1 MKRKHLIFFMVCC
14 LMLQP
19 AAIIA
24 KERDNPSKKALPMEA
39 ADRSIQQFDR
49 EWVHYQNEW
58 ELLMKLSVKNKDI
71 ELAKKLNQERNDSLA
86 KLKDKRTEEK
96 KGELQELLEK
106 YQAEL
111 KTARKQ
117 LTSPPVR
124 SFAAAKAVSVAS
136 SVDLYEPNDEVS
148 QASSVSAGNSIESY
162 LYLSLSS

>member
-71 ELAKKLNQERNDSLA
+71 ELAKK
-86 KLKDKRTEEK
+86 
-96 KGELQELLEK
+96 
-106 YQAEL
+106 
-111 KTARKQ
+111 
-117 LTSPPVR
+117 
-124 SFAAAKAVSVAS
+124 
-136 SVDLYEPNDEVS
+136 
-148 QASSVSAGNSIESY
+148 IESGKKRFF
-162 LYLSLSS
+162 SKTERQENRRKERRTSGTA